1 MLMGYMFVL
10 QPSEDSSSISKYS
23 DLKDDYAKTRSA
35 AKSPC
40 FNKADNFN
48 NDDILPTEENED
60 VARAG
65 Y

>member
-1 MLMGYMFVL
+1 MFIFTFMLMGYMFVL

-35 AKSPC
+35 A
-40 FNKADNFN
+40 DNFN
-48 NDDILPTEENED
+48 NDDVLPTEENED

>member
-1 MLMGYMFVL
+1 MFIFTFMLMGYMFVL
-10 QPSEDSSSISKYS
+10 QPSDDSSTISKYS
-23 DLKDDYAKTRSA
+23 DLKDDYAKRNTA
-35 AKSPC
+35 A
-40 FNKADNFN
+40 ADNF

>member
-1 MLMGYMFVL
+1 MFVL

-35 AKSPC
+35 A
-40 FNKADNFN
+40 DNFN
-48 NDDILPTEENED
+48 NDDVLPTEENED